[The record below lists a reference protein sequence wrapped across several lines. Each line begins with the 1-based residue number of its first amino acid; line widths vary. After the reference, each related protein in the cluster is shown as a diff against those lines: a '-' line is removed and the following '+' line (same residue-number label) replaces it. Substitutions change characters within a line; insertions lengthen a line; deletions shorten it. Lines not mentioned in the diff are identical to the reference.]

1 MIIIYNTLK
10 KIYRSLLKI
19 YLGLFISTFIPFDLI
34 DLLNYL
40 FPSDTLLEP
49 TIELSNKDSMDD
61 NNNKL
66 NNKHLVTA
74 VVISVTLFM
83 IIIDIYN
90 FQDSSFIGEL
100 YSDYYKLEEAIK
112 ANDKI
117 MNNIEKI
124 LEDNEWDK

>member
-124 LEDNEWDK
+124 LEDNE